1 MELDAEGAFVE
12 RDAVLLQQADGL
24 AGDGGGRVD
33 DLDPGAG
40 DGLDDRPQ
48 ERIVRATEDDAV
60 RACVQQGLQRGFH
73 GRIGLR
79 AVQGAVFHELHE
91 AFAHVFDDMDIVLE
105 AAFRLQVLGA
115 FERPGRGED
124 ADHAGFRAQGGG
136 LHGRFHPHEGYVR
149 IFFAEGG
156 DGGRR
161 GGVAGDDDDVGP
173 LAQQEVR
180 DGAGAVPD
188 EVGRLVPV
196 RAVGVVRI
204 IDIALVRE
212 QFHDLPVHRQA
223 ARARIE
229 YADGCHTLTN
239 IREILKKLAGVKAWV
254 TDFQKAASL
263 VDDLDVLYD
272 FAKDSVSGSEDEAVE
287 TDETRELDATFAKAV
302 EAVEALELKNMLG
315 NEGDN
320 LGAVLTINSG
330 AGGTEANDWSSML
343 MRMYLRWGERNG
355 YKMTV
360 TSLLEGEEA
369 GIKSATIEVEG
380 DYAYG
385 YLKAENGVHRL
396 VRISPFN
403 AQGKRQTTFSSV
415 FVYPLV
421 DDSIHIEINPGDL
434 EWDTFRSGGHGG
446 QNVNKVETG
455 VRVRHIPSGIMVENT
470 ETRSQQD
477 NRQRALLI
485 LKSRLYDI
493 ELKKR
498 QEKQAEL
505 EGQKK
510 RIEWG
515 SQIRNYVLH
524 PYKLVKDLRTGYSTA
539 DTQGVLD
546 GDLNEFMKTFL
557 MGNGAA
563 VTDVDDDLD

>member
-1 MELDAEGAFVE
+1 M
-12 RDAVLLQQADGL
+12 
-24 AGDGGGRVD
+24 
-33 DLDPGAG
+33 
-40 DGLDDRPQ
+40 
-48 ERIVRATEDDAV
+48 
-60 RACVQQGLQRGFH
+60 
-73 GRIGLR
+73 
-79 AVQGAVFHELHE
+79 
-91 AFAHVFDDMDIVLE
+91 
-105 AAFRLQVLGA
+105 
-115 FERPGRGED
+115 
-124 ADHAGFRAQGGG
+124 
-136 LHGRFHPHEGYVR
+136 
-149 IFFAEGG
+149 
-156 DGGRR
+156 
-161 GGVAGDDDDVGP
+161 
-173 LAQQEVR
+173 
-180 DGAGAVPD
+180 
-188 EVGRLVPV
+188 
-196 RAVGVVRI
+196 
-204 IDIALVRE
+204 
-212 QFHDLPVHRQA
+212 
-223 ARARIE
+223 
-229 YADGCHTLTN
+229 
-239 IREILKKLAGVKAWV
+239 
-254 TDFQKAASL
+254 TDYDKAAER
-263 VDDLDVLYD
+263 VDDLDVLYE
-272 FAKDSVSGSEDEAVE
+272 FARESVTAGEDEAME
-287 TDETRELDATFAKAV
+287 TDETRELAAAYAAAV
-302 EAVEALELKNMLG
+302 DAVEALELKNMLG

-330 AGGTEANDWSSML
+330 AGGTEANDWSAML

-360 TSLLEGEEA
+360 TSLLDGDEA

-421 DDSIHIEINPGDL
+421 DDTIHIEINPSDL

-470 ETRSQQD
+470 ETRSQFD
-477 NRQRALLI
+477 NRENALRI

-510 RIEWG
+510 KIEWG
-515 SQIRNYVLH
+515 SQIRTYVLH
-524 PYKLVKDLRTGYSTA
+524 PYKMVKDLRTGVSTA

-546 GDLNEFMKTFL
+546 GDINEFMKAFL
-557 MGNGAA
+557 MGRGSA
-563 VTDVDDDLD
+563 VTDDEE

>member
-1 MELDAEGAFVE
+1 M
-12 RDAVLLQQADGL
+12 
-24 AGDGGGRVD
+24 
-33 DLDPGAG
+33 
-40 DGLDDRPQ
+40 
-48 ERIVRATEDDAV
+48 
-60 RACVQQGLQRGFH
+60 
-73 GRIGLR
+73 
-79 AVQGAVFHELHE
+79 
-91 AFAHVFDDMDIVLE
+91 
-105 AAFRLQVLGA
+105 
-115 FERPGRGED
+115 
-124 ADHAGFRAQGGG
+124 
-136 LHGRFHPHEGYVR
+136 
-149 IFFAEGG
+149 
-156 DGGRR
+156 
-161 GGVAGDDDDVGP
+161 
-173 LAQQEVR
+173 
-180 DGAGAVPD
+180 
-188 EVGRLVPV
+188 
-196 RAVGVVRI
+196 
-204 IDIALVRE
+204 
-212 QFHDLPVHRQA
+212 
-223 ARARIE
+223 
-229 YADGCHTLTN
+229 
-239 IREILKKLAGVKAWV
+239 KKLSALKSWV
-254 TDFQKAASL
+254 TDFDRASTL
-263 VDDLDVLYD
+263 VDDLDVLYE
-272 FAKDSVSGSEDEAVE
+272 FAKESISGGEDEAVE
-287 TDETRELDATFAKAV
+287 TDETRELDAAMKEAV
-302 EAVEALELKNMLG
+302 DAVEALELRNMLG
-315 NEGDN
+315 GEGDN

-355 YKMTV
+355 FKMTV
-360 TSLLEGEEA
+360 TDLLEGDEA

-421 DDSIHIEINPGDL
+421 DDTINIVINPSDL

-470 ETRSQQD
+470 ETRSQFD
-477 NRQRALLI
+477 NRENALRI

-524 PYKLVKDLRTGYSTA
+524 PYKLVKDLRTGVSTA

-546 GDLNEFMKTFL
+546 GDINEFMKAFL
-557 MGNGAA
+557 MGRGAA
-563 VTDVDDDLD
+563 VTDDEID

>member
-1 MELDAEGAFVE
+1 M
-12 RDAVLLQQADGL
+12 R
-24 AGDGGGRVD
+24 
-33 DLDPGAG
+33 
-40 DGLDDRPQ
+40 
-48 ERIVRATEDDAV
+48 T
-60 RACVQQGLQRGFH
+60 
-73 GRIGLR
+73 
-79 AVQGAVFHELHE
+79 
-91 AFAHVFDDMDIVLE
+91 FDE
-105 AAFRLQVLGA
+105 
-115 FERPGRGED
+115 
-124 ADHAGFRAQGGG
+124 
-136 LHGRFHPHEGYVR
+136 
-149 IFFAEGG
+149 
-156 DGGRR
+156 
-161 GGVAGDDDDVGP
+161 
-173 LAQQEVR
+173 
-180 DGAGAVPD
+180 
-188 EVGRLVPV
+188 
-196 RAVGVVRI
+196 
-204 IDIALVRE
+204 
-212 QFHDLPVHRQA
+212 
-223 ARARIE
+223 
-229 YADGCHTLTN
+229 
-239 IREILKKLAGVKAWV
+239 IRELESRLENLEGCLDIPGKKKEVEAKTAETLAPDFWSDPKAAELFLKKLSGIKSWVSDFKKAKEAV
-254 TDFQKAASL
+254 EDAN
-263 VDDLDVLYD
+263 VLYD
-272 FAKDSVSGSEDEAVE
+272 FAKESLDSAAEE
-287 TDETRELDATFAKAV
+287 TIETPETKEFDQAYDKAV
-302 EAVEALELKNMLG
+302 EAVEALELRNMLG

-330 AGGTEANDWSSML
+330 AGGTEANDWSAML
-343 MRMYLRWGERNG
+343 MRMYLRWCERNN
-355 YKMTV
+355 YKYTI

-369 GIKSATIEVEG
+369 GIKSCTIEVEG

-421 DDSIHIEINPGDL
+421 DDSINIEINPGDL

-455 VRVRHIPSGIMVENT
+455 VRVRHLPSGIMVENT

-546 GDLNEFMKTFL
+546 GDLNEFMKTYL
-557 MGNGAA
+557 MGKG
-563 VTDVDDDLD
+563 DDLD

>member
-1 MELDAEGAFVE
+1 MITAEQIKDLRERLSVLEKCLDIAGKRKETASRQE
-12 RDAVLLQQADGL
+12 QTL
-24 AGDGGGRVD
+24 APDFWGD
-33 DLDPGAG
+33 PKA
-40 DGLDDRPQ
+40 
-48 ERIVRATEDDAV
+48 A
-60 RACVQQGLQRGFH
+60 
-73 GRIGLR
+73 
-79 AVQGAVFHELHE
+79 E
-91 AFAHVFDDMDIVLE
+91 AF
-105 AAFRLQVLGA
+105 
-115 FERPGRGED
+115 
-124 ADHAGFRAQGGG
+124 
-136 LHGRFHPHEGYVR
+136 
-149 IFFAEGG
+149 
-156 DGGRR
+156 
-161 GGVAGDDDDVGP
+161 
-173 LAQQEVR
+173 
-180 DGAGAVPD
+180 
-188 EVGRLVPV
+188 
-196 RAVGVVRI
+196 
-204 IDIALVRE
+204 
-212 QFHDLPVHRQA
+212 
-223 ARARIE
+223 
-229 YADGCHTLTN
+229 
-239 IREILKKLAGVKAWV
+239 LKKSAPIKSWV
-254 TDFQKAASL
+254 TDFDKAAVL
-263 VDDLDVLYD
+263 VDDLDVLYE
-272 FAKDSVSGSEDEAVE
+272 FARDSISGSDEDAVE
-287 TDETRELDATFAKAV
+287 TGETRELADAFHAA
-302 EAVEALELKNMLG
+302 EQAVEALELKNMLG

-330 AGGTEANDWSSML
+330 AGGTEANDWSAML
-343 MRMYLRWGERNG
+343 MRMYLRWAERNG
-355 YKMTV
+355 FKT
-360 TSLLEGEEA
+360 TITALLEGEEA
-369 GIKSATIEVEG
+369 GIKSCTIEVEG

-421 DDSIHIEINPGDL
+421 DDTINIEINPGDI

-455 VRVRHIPSGIMVENT
+455 VRVRHLPTGITVENT

-493 ELKKR
+493 ELRKR

-546 GDLNEFMKTFL
+546 GDINEFMKTFL
-557 MGNGAA
+557 MGKGAA
-563 VTDVDDDLD
+563 VTDEEDI